1 MIVARTRVSDM
12 SNVKKLN
19 CWGAELTDVSVLR
32 KLVNVEVL
40 SLSVNCITTLADI
53 QNCKNLQELYI
64 RKNKI
69 PDLNEV
75 CWLRELTKLKNL
87 WLEENP
93 CCNQTQSE
101 LYRSTVIRNLP
112 QLQKLDNVV
121 VQPDEVAD
129 AMRRGIELIHP
140 YDTDETIPYTNYAQ
154 PPGGPQSYQQTPM
167 STPIAPPPSAMS
179 TSRRASSQIIEYQT
193 EENRRASNCQYD
205 QQYSCPSRRV
215 SNQVFDPPLGP
226 TPTQSEGASS
236 DSLGS
241 QAGYMVRTP
250 GSVNYAI
257 EDGYV
262 PDYHTGR
269 RLSSQSEQHGPV
281 RRSPRMSQASID
293 ESLRRMSIQESG
305 TYEDERNANSY
316 NGGSRSN
323 SIQHQESYRD
333 PPRNAYARSNMSY
346 EDGDPRSIVASHY
359 EQTYEQVDQQIG
371 SARQLLEERRLR
383 SQQTPERPY
392 PRRPKNRNSNILSAV
407 LCLVK
412 ELDAPS
418 LEVAEMAIRCRMEEL
433 DD

>member
-1 MIVARTRVSDM
+1 MVKLTEEMIVARTRVSDM

-140 YDTDETIPYTNYAQ
+140 YDTDETIPYTNYSQ

-193 EENRRASNCQYD
+193 EETRRASNCQYD

-226 TPTQSEGASS
+226 TPTQSEGAASS

-241 QAGYMVRTP
+241 QAGYSVRTP

-269 RLSSQSEQHGPV
+269 RLSAQSEHGPV

-305 TYEDERNANSY
+305 TYAEDERNANSY
-316 NGGSRSN
+316 NGTSSSRAN
-323 SIQHQESYRD
+323 SIVQQQQQDSYRD
-333 PPRNAYARSNMSY
+333 PPRNAYSRSNVS
-346 EDGDPRSIVASHY
+346 D
-359 EQTYEQVDQQIG
+359 
-371 SARQLLEERRLR
+371 LL
-383 SQQTPERPY
+383 T
-392 PRRPKNRNSNILSAV
+392 
-407 LCLVK
+407 
-412 ELDAPS
+412 
-418 LEVAEMAIRCRMEEL
+418 
-433 DD
+433 

>member
-1 MIVARTRVSDM
+1 MVKLTEEMIVARTRVSDM

-140 YDTDETIPYTNYAQ
+140 YDTDETIPYTNYSQ
-154 PPGGPQSYQQTPM
+154 PPGGPQSYQ
-167 STPIAPPPSAMS
+167 
-179 TSRRASSQIIEYQT
+179 
-193 EENRRASNCQYD
+193 
-205 QQYSCPSRRV
+205 
-215 SNQVFDPPLGP
+215 
-226 TPTQSEGASS
+226 
-236 DSLGS
+236 
-241 QAGYMVRTP
+241 AGYSVRTP

-269 RLSSQSEQHGPV
+269 RLSAQSEHGPV

-305 TYEDERNANSY
+305 TYAEDERNANSY
-316 NGGSRSN
+316 NGTSSSRAN
-323 SIQHQESYRD
+323 SIVQQQQQQDSYRD
-333 PPRNAYARSNMSY
+333 PPRNAYSRSNMSY
-346 EDGDPRSIVASHY
+346 EEGDPRSIVASHY

>member
-1 MIVARTRVSDM
+1 MVKLTEEMIVARTRVSDM

-140 YDTDETIPYTNYAQ
+140 YDTDETIPYTNYSQ

-193 EENRRASNCQYD
+193 EETRRASNCQYD
-205 QQYSCPSRRV
+205 QQ
-215 SNQVFDPPLGP
+215 
-226 TPTQSEGASS
+226 
-236 DSLGS
+236 
-241 QAGYMVRTP
+241 AGYSVRTP

-269 RLSSQSEQHGPV
+269 RLSAQSEHGPV

-305 TYEDERNANSY
+305 TYAEDERNANSY
-316 NGGSRSN
+316 NGTSSSRAN
-323 SIQHQESYRD
+323 SIVQQQQQDSYRD
-333 PPRNAYARSNMSY
+333 PPRNAYSRSNMSY
-346 EDGDPRSIVASHY
+346 EEGDPRSIVASHY